1 MSHVSPRSPCWQCVW
16 LRVQTVPLLVPSC
29 PPNTSSSCSRSHLL
43 PFLSFSQSTYF
54 VVSGWQMALSGRK
67 CFVHI
72 HPKQF
77 KICVQLKLCH
87 CEVHVFDLFL
97 VDRTFVFRV
106 FSSHICVCVAC
117 FSENACNVGM
127 GSLIIWNIYIC
138 VYLLKLRV
146 LTINEENAH
155 ERFHA

>member
-1 MSHVSPRSPCWQCVW
+1 MWALIPPAGSVSSWGCKLCFCLSLLFPQTPHPLLPKSPSSISQLPRSI
-16 LRVQTVPLLVPSC
+16 
-29 PPNTSSSCSRSHLL
+29 H
-43 PFLSFSQSTYF
+43 F
-54 VVSGWQMALSGRK
+54 VVSGWQVALRGRK

-72 HPKQF
+72 HTKQF
-77 KICVQLKLCH
+77 KICIQLKLCY
-87 CEVHVFDLFL
+87 CEVHIFDLFL

-106 FSSHICVCVAC
+106 FSLHICVHVAC

-127 GSLIIWNIYIC
+127 GSHIIWNIYIC